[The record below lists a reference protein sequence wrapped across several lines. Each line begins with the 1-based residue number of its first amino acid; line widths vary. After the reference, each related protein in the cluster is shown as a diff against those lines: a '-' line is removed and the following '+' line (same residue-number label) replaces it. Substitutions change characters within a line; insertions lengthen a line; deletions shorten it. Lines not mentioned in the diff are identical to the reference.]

1 VNSSIAGRC
10 WSMAEATAFAA
21 ASTPSTD
28 CATCI
33 STYVPCGVNDR
44 TAAHVLP
51 EPCGV
56 KG

>member
-1 VNSSIAGRC
+1 
-10 WSMAEATAFAA
+10 MAEATTFAA